1 MTSVQLAL
9 KALREAK
16 GLTQQQLA
24 EAVGVRQATISDLET
39 GKSRRIELDL
49 IERLAK
55 ALHVKPGELLE
66 YGGLPMARTDNNT

>member
-55 ALHVKPGELLE
+55 ALRVKPGELLE
-66 YGGLPMARTDNNT
+66 YEGSPKKRTDDST